1 VRERRESKECRENEQ
16 QLQLQAGRQ
25 AGRMC
30 YKEKRYTLDIVLD
43 RQRQS

>member
-1 VRERRESKECRENEQ
+1 MQRKRAAAAA
-16 QLQLQAGRQ
+16 AGRQ